1 MVRLTFLVRT
11 AVSYPAT
18 STLLVEGQHL
28 QVTMLVPERARLHS
42 ITIRG
47 FHLDGWPSW
56 QQRVEVHAQCACID
70 LASTIPNLFNICL
83 IFFFLDSQMWHSLF
97 AWFEVH
103 GSILAHQSL
112 VFETPESS
120 SLQILQKKWCID
132 PRMILSIYTWHT
144 NRSFPILLV
153 KIIASTLH
161 IFYLFEGRKSL
172 DISYHALGAWFNLY
186 SAFGLYIWL
195 GLLQSSKS
203 GGIFT

>member
-1 MVRLTFLVRT
+1 MGDQVGNNEWRCMHNVHVLIWLQPSQIYSIYVWYFFSWLTN
-11 AVSYPAT
+11 
-18 STLLVEGQHL
+18 
-28 QVTMLVPERARLHS
+28 VT
-42 ITIRG
+42 
-47 FHLDGWPSW
+47 F
-56 QQRVEVHAQCACID
+56 
-70 LASTIPNLFNICL
+70 FICL
-83 IFFFLDSQMWHSLF
+83 IRSPWKYLSPPIIGIWNS
-97 AWFEVH
+97 WVII
-103 GSILAHQSL
+103 S
-112 VFETPESS
+112 PNSS
-120 SLQILQKKWCID
+120 KKWCID